1 MLQSIFVSLA
11 TRYMYMVFLCP
22 SSFIDEMS
30 WWRQRGR
37 MSSVVDFLLLQHNIF
52 ISYRSATNNNVI
64 EYMKGPFMYIWLTM
78 KDMIVGQE
86 NKSQHEWKKRLR
98 LKIKLIHY
106 QFAFRDFKLFAV
118 FILTIRIDDKITYSL
133 YISTTYRLTRTN
145 YLFYW

>member
-86 NKSQHEWKKRLR
+86 NKSQHEWKKRLKAQNQANSLSICVQGFQAR
-98 LKIKLIHY
+98 CCIY
-106 QFAFRDFKLFAV
+106 
-118 FILTIRIDDKITYSL
+118 TY
-133 YISTTYRLTRTN
+133 YKNWWQN
-145 YLFYW
+145 YLFSVYKHD

>member
-86 NKSQHEWKKRLR
+86 NKSQHEWKKRLKAQNQANS
-98 LKIKLIHY
+98 LSICVQGFQSLCCIY
-106 QFAFRDFKLFAV
+106 
-118 FILTIRIDDKITYSL
+118 TY
-133 YISTTYRLTRTN
+133 YKNWWQN
-145 YLFYW
+145 YLFSVYKHD